1 MKQRNRNTFHPNRKL
16 LSCALA
22 SCLAMVT
29 PHVMAQS
36 TSATL
41 RGVATADATVTVT
54 NVDTGLTRSAKA
66 ANGSYS
72 IGGLPP
78 GTYRIDVN
86 AGGQTSSRAV
96 TLAVGQTATLN
107 LQDAPPVSA
116 PSGDATTL
124 DTVKV
129 TAPMLVETKT
139 SEVATY
145 VSNKQIEALPQ
156 GTRNF
161 LAFADT
167 VPGMQFTSDGNG
179 NTRLRSGGQSANNIN
194 VFIDGVGQK
203 SYTLPGGLPGQD
215 TSRGNPF
222 PQSAIGEFKVITQN
236 YKAEFDQ
243 ISSAAIVAA
252 TRSGTN
258 EFEGSL
264 FVDRTGTEWR
274 AKTPGELRPGR
285 QKARSKEEQYGVS
298 WGGPIIKDKLH
309 FFAAYEGKSY
319 STPRTLELG
328 AVGRYDP
335 ATVPASLLSQLGSA
349 ASPFTEDMFFGKLSW
364 VVNEANLVEL
374 SAQQRREEEVILNS
388 GANTVNRASVNE
400 NDVTR
405 YDLRWQWSSMNWLND
420 AHLTFEDNSWA
431 PRPSVNEPGY
441 ILTVSNL
448 TPTARGSTGTIVNA
462 GGSSNNQDKGQ
473 RGYSFQDDLTF
484 YGWEGHTLKMG
495 VKYKRVDLIATERN
509 FSNPQFY
516 YDLNMST
523 SNPYRVEFGR
533 GVPGTSGGFTTSDN
547 TQLGLYV
554 QDDWEVNDRLT
565 LNYGVR
571 WDYEVTPAYEDHV
584 TPADLAANVRAYP
597 NIQNAEY
604 DIENYIANGSNRDA
618 FKSAWQPRVGFS
630 YDFSGDQRHVLFGGA
645 GRAYDRNLF
654 DNLQKEKQ
662 TTTYSSPYRVYFT
675 DADGQCRNASGCVA
689 WNPAYLQPGALD
701 ALAATRA
708 GTPEYYMLNNDLQV
722 PYSDQFSLGMRDT
735 WTWGQNDWNSEL
747 TISHIRSH
755 DGISVRLGNRRPDGS
770 FYPPGASWGTPW
782 GFDPPFGRIVLVD
795 NMLETRTNSLF
806 AKLEKP
812 YTSASGWGITLAYT
826 YTDAERNSAEDGAG
840 LFDYPSTD
848 YTPWLPV
855 VQAPEHRLVGTGIW
869 DAPGGITLSTK
880 LTLESMKYRVG
891 ENCLPTRLVGNGD
904 CFHDSYKPDGTLGFL
919 QWDLAATK
927 VWEISDDMR
936 FRVRADVLN
945 VTNRYNWS
953 GYNDWWG
960 ADGVPNASFGVHND
974 TIRLPTRTFKL
985 SFGLDW

>member
-1 MKQRNRNTFHPNRKL
+1 MKQRNRNTFHPNRNL

-22 SCLAMVT
+22 SCLAMAT

-405 YDLRWQWSSMNWLND
+405 YDLRWQWSSMN
-420 AHLTFEDNSWA
+420 
-431 PRPSVNEPGY
+431 
-441 ILTVSNL
+441 
-448 TPTARGSTGTIVNA
+448 
-462 GGSSNNQDKGQ
+462 
-473 RGYSFQDDLTF
+473 
-484 YGWEGHTLKMG
+484 
-495 VKYKRVDLIATERN
+495 
-509 FSNPQFY
+509 
-516 YDLNMST
+516 
-523 SNPYRVEFGR
+523 
-533 GVPGTSGGFTTSDN
+533 
-547 TQLGLYV
+547 
-554 QDDWEVNDRLT
+554 
-565 LNYGVR
+565 
-571 WDYEVTPAYEDHV
+571 
-584 TPADLAANVRAYP
+584 
-597 NIQNAEY
+597 
-604 DIENYIANGSNRDA
+604 
-618 FKSAWQPRVGFS
+618 
-630 YDFSGDQRHVLFGGA
+630 
-645 GRAYDRNLF
+645 
-654 DNLQKEKQ
+654 
-662 TTTYSSPYRVYFT
+662 
-675 DADGQCRNASGCVA
+675 
-689 WNPAYLQPGALD
+689 
-701 ALAATRA
+701 
-708 GTPEYYMLNNDLQV
+708 
-722 PYSDQFSLGMRDT
+722 
-735 WTWGQNDWNSEL
+735 
-747 TISHIRSH
+747 
-755 DGISVRLGNRRPDGS
+755 
-770 FYPPGASWGTPW
+770 
-782 GFDPPFGRIVLVD
+782 
-795 NMLETRTNSLF
+795 
-806 AKLEKP
+806 
-812 YTSASGWGITLAYT
+812 
-826 YTDAERNSAEDGAG
+826 
-840 LFDYPSTD
+840 
-848 YTPWLPV
+848 
-855 VQAPEHRLVGTGIW
+855 
-869 DAPGGITLSTK
+869 
-880 LTLESMKYRVG
+880 
-891 ENCLPTRLVGNGD
+891 
-904 CFHDSYKPDGTLGFL
+904 
-919 QWDLAATK
+919 
-927 VWEISDDMR
+927 
-936 FRVRADVLN
+936 
-945 VTNRYNWS
+945 
-953 GYNDWWG
+953 
-960 ADGVPNASFGVHND
+960 
-974 TIRLPTRTFKL
+974 
-985 SFGLDW
+985 